1 MRTSAPANGNNPRAA
16 SFRALLSLALLALP
30 LWTQAQPEWLAICSR
45 CPTPFV
51 FQKTGTGTAN
61 AVAEAKMTSQSFSQS
76 CGAQGLQGAALKK
89 CIADELAADGGKIYR
104 ATADCTAGKL
114 MAIDGRPY
122 TLAGLWPAN
131 EIGGGRTRWRNAAT
145 GQLVGS
151 DNASGGLGLAQQWEV
166 LCPGPA
172 PRAAAPSPS
181 ANPAKPAAVPPAPVC
196 GATPQCTEVNT
207 FAAIVSDF
215 RFSTSGNTRIVT
227 ATVRFQ
233 NKLARPLILGYL
245 SGSGVAIDDRGNRF
259 QMNES
264 TGLRGMGLAS
274 PKRVDPKFLLM
285 PGQSADARV
294 EYRWYPAGGEIFG
307 TAYDLEFAVREILP
321 VSATQFRVGLEHPL
335 KWRGLA
341 PPESSAAPAPTPTAQ
356 LAAAPAPTAPI
367 EPEVDHCQGLPR
379 CYSAGP
385 FIAQVQQVT
394 DSRAGNNQVVGFKL
408 RFRNVSTQPVVL
420 AYKYGTALAI
430 DNNGQRLTVARSNSV
445 LGIGTSRRG
454 VANADFVLQPGQ
466 SRDATF
472 QLQRYV
478 GRSLVGTGFTFDV
491 AIEQLEVLPANQL
504 RTLREFSLSFPD
516 LTANNPAG
524 QSLDDASKRLKDLFR
539 RKK

>member
-1 MRTSAPANGNNPRAA
+1 MRISAPANGNNPRAA
-16 SFRALLSLALLALP
+16 SFRALLALALLALP
-30 LWTQAQPEWLAICSR
+30 LWPQAQQEWLAVCSR

-51 FQKTGTGTAN
+51 FSKTGAGTAN
-61 AVAEAKMTSQSFSQS
+61 AVAEAKMTPQSFSQS
-76 CGAQGLQGAALKK
+76 CAQQGLQGAALKK
-89 CIADELAADGGKIYR
+89 CINDELTADGGKIYR
-104 ATADCTAGKL
+104 ATANCAAGKL
-114 MAIDGRPY
+114 MAIDGRQY

-131 EIGGGRTRWRNAAT
+131 DIGGGRTRWRNAAT
-145 GQLVGS
+145 GQIVGS
-151 DNASGGLGLAQQWEV
+151 DNASGGLGLSQQWEV

-172 PRAAAPSPS
+172 PRAAAPAP
-181 ANPAKPAAVPPAPVC
+181 APAKAPAPPPAPIC
-196 GATPQCTEVNT
+196 GGAPQCTEVNT
-207 FAAIVSDF
+207 FAATVSDF

-264 TGLRGMGLAS
+264 TGLRGMGVAA
-274 PKRVDPKFLLM
+274 PNRIDPKFLLM

-294 EYRWYPAGGEIFG
+294 EYQWHPGGGEIFG

-341 PPESSAAPAPTPTAQ
+341 PPETSAAPAPTPTAQ
-356 LAAAPAPTAPI
+356 LAAAAI
-367 EPEVDHCQGLPR
+367 EPQVDHCEGLPR

-394 DSRAGNNQVVGFKL
+394 DSRNGTNQIVGFKL
-408 RFRNVSTQPVVL
+408 RFRNVSAQPLVL

-430 DNNGQRLTVARSNSV
+430 DNNGQRFNPAGTNPV
-445 LGIGTSRRG
+445 LGIGVSRRG
-454 VANADFVLQPGQ
+454 VANADFLLQPGQ

-472 QLQRYV
+472 QVQRYV

-524 QSLDDASKRLKDLFR
+524 QSLDDASKRLRELFR